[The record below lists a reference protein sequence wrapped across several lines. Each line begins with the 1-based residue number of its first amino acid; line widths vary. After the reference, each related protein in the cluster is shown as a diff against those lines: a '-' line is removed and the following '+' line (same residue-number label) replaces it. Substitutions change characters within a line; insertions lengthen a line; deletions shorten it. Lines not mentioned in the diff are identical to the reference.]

1 MTTNIEWLVLPK
13 GPVWVTSQG
22 LEYATMHQLSQ
33 KCKLESWHGKADW
46 PSVEGKRMQML
57 WFEGEVTPTS
67 LCHWILILRWM
78 ALFWR
83 ALKFFCKNLVIQR
96 KAYLEV
102 ASTGPM
108 TYLGSV
114 LSLSA
119 SDSSPSEDA
128 PLSCTLLPPRWS
140 APEPTAK
147 KPRTKPFETM
157 NQNKSVLYVAHP
169 YQIRGHSSE
178 AG

>member
-1 MTTNIEWLVLPK
+1 MSDQSGLGICHNASAITEMQIRVLAWEGRLAK
-13 GPVWVTSQG
+13 CWRKEDADAMVWRWSDSHKLMSLNTYSPMDG
-22 LEYATMHQLSQ
+22 TI
-33 KCKLESWHGKADW
+33 LES
-46 PSVEGKRMQML
+46 SE
-57 WFEGEVTPTS
+57 
-67 LCHWILILRWM
+67 I
-78 ALFWR
+78 
-83 ALKFFCKNLVIQR
+83 FCKNVVIQR